1 MNKLEQR
8 FSQEVIPLYDT
19 KQMEAQLP
27 SELRPQESSI
37 PTSDEEIERWRAE
50 HGQ

>member
-8 FSQEVIPLYDT
+8 FAQEVVPLYDA

-27 SELRPQESSI
+27 SELCPQESSI
-37 PTSDEEIERWRAE
+37 PTSDEEIKRWEAE